1 MICAGKGRQREV
13 CPVYC
18 LMSKL
23 ALEPGDKEL
32 NAAGCQRLKKQSN
45 SGNARALGVSFP
57 PPELTPVFRGVPL
70 DLSASCNPD
79 LTSSNWILLQRT
91 EKKKK
96 RPSLVLQS
104 RVFSTTVN

>member
-1 MICAGKGRQREV
+1 MSCAGKGRQREV

-96 RPSLVLQS
+96 GQVLFCNPGYFQQQ
-104 RVFSTTVN
+104 